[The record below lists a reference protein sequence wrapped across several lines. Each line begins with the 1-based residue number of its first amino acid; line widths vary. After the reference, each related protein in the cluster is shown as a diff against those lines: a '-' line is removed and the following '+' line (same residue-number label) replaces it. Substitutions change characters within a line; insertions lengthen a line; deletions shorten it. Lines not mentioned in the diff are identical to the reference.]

1 MGLYDAMNAS
11 VTGMNAQSN
20 YLANIG
26 QNISNADTVGYKKAD
41 TQFSTLVD
49 QAAVGQTSAGGVSSV
64 TRLDVSQQGTL
75 EGATTAT
82 DLAISGNGFFVV
94 SNGGGQQFLTR
105 SGSFVPDASG
115 NLVNAAGYYLNGYSL
130 ANGAPTIA
138 SNSLTGMQVVNVN
151 GTGLSATATTSGT
164 LTANLP
170 STDSVVAAANLPS
183 VNSASSTYSEKTSMV
198 MYDKLGASQTIDLY
212 MANTGGNSWEIT
224 AYNHADASSSGGF
237 PYSSGPLATQT
248 LNFSSTGDLT
258 SGSPLSIAVP
268 GGATMSL
275 NLSGMTQLAGS
286 FSVANSTVNGN
297 APASVSSVTIGTDGT
312 LSYQLS
318 NGSTVAGYKIPLA
331 SVASPDNL
339 QPITGNAFS
348 VNILSGQPSVGT
360 AGTGEFGTIKSSELE
375 QSTVDIA
382 TELTNMIV
390 AQRGYEANSQVFKAG
405 ADLLSNLIQM
415 NLV

>member
-26 QNISNADTVGYKKAD
+26 QNISNADTVGYKEAD

-75 EGATTAT
+75 EGSTTAT

-170 STDSVVAAANLPS
+170 STDSVAAAANLPS

-212 MANTGGNSWEIT
+212 MANTGGNSWEVT

-248 LNFSSTGDLT
+248 LDFSSTGDLT
-258 SGSPLSIAVP
+258 SGSPLSIPVP

-286 FSVANSTVNGN
+286 FSVATSTVNGN

-360 AGTGEFGTIKSSELE
+360 AGTGELGTINSSELE

-405 ADLLSNLIQM
+405 ADLLSNLIQL
-415 NLV
+415 NLT